1 MIVGLGNP
9 GPEYRHTRHNLGW
22 LVLEHAAYR
31 WRVDFSERRLAWEA
45 SANIQGNPVL
55 LIRPIAWM
63 NRTGPVV
70 HEILNS
76 RQLTP
81 SDLVVV
87 YDDLDLPLGV
97 VRIKTRGG
105 AGGHNGLRSVLESIG
120 SDEFCRMKLGIGRPV
135 GPLDTVDYVLSPF
148 SPEEESDLESVLEK
162 SVDALECIIKDG
174 PAVAMN
180 RFHIRS

>member
-22 LVLEHAAYR
+22 LVLEHAACR
-31 WRVDFSERRLAWEA
+31 WRVDFSKQHLAWEA
-45 SANIQGNPVL
+45 SANIHGKPVL
-55 LIRPIAWM
+55 LIRPLAWM

-70 HEILNS
+70 QEILIS

-87 YDDLDLPLGV
+87 YDDLDLPFGV

-105 AGGHNGLRSVLESIG
+105 AGGHNGVRSVLESVG
-120 SDEFCRMKLGIGRPV
+120 SDEFCRMKVGIGRPCEFQE
-135 GPLDTVDYVLSPF
+135 TVEYVLSPF
-148 SPEEESDLESVLEK
+148 SPDEESGLEAVLDNSVN
-162 SVDALECIIKDG
+162 ALECLINEG
-174 PAVAMN
+174 PAEAMN
-180 RFHIRS
+180 RFHVRS

>member
-22 LVLEHAAYR
+22 LVLEHAACR
-31 WRVDFSERRLAWEA
+31 WRVDFSKRHLAWEA
-45 SANIQGNPVL
+45 SANIHGKPVL
-55 LIRPIAWM
+55 LIRPLAWM

-70 HEILNS
+70 HEILTS

-87 YDDLDLPLGV
+87 YDDLDLPFGV

-105 AGGHNGLRSVLESIG
+105 AGGHNGVRSVLESVG
-120 SDEFCRMKLGIGRPV
+120 SDAFCRMKVGIGRPL
-135 GPLDTVDYVLSPF
+135 GSLETVEYVLSPF
-148 SPEEESDLESVLEK
+148 SLEEESGLEAVLDN
-162 SVDALECIIKDG
+162 SVDALECLINEG
-174 PAVAMN
+174 SAAAMN
-180 RFHIRS
+180 RFHVRS

>member
-22 LVLEHAAYR
+22 LVLEHAACR
-31 WRVDFSERRLAWEA
+31 WGVDFSKRHLAWEA
-45 SANIQGNPVL
+45 STNFQGKPVL
-55 LIRPIAWM
+55 LVRPLAWM

-70 HEILNS
+70 QEILDS

-105 AGGHNGLRSVLESIG
+105 AGGHNGVRSVLESIG
-120 SDEFCRMKLGIGRPV
+120 SDEFCRMKLGIGRPI
-135 GPLDTVDYVLSPF
+135 GSGQTVDYVLSPF
-148 SPEEESDLESVLEK
+148 SQEEESALDSVLEK
-162 SVDALECIIKDG
+162 SVDALECLITEG
-174 PAVAMN
+174 HAVAMN
-180 RFHIRS
+180 RFHVRP